1 MMKMKE
7 QGFEEG
13 DERMVNVRQERKK
26 TDESEDEKRVNEDR
40 MERQDGR
47 LDLVDARLFKR
58 RSEIGV

>member
-1 MMKMKE
+1 
-7 QGFEEG
+7 
-13 DERMVNVRQERKK
+13 MVNVRQERKK